1 MRISAPGF
9 LHQKPFRVGDLQSE
23 EKMSLTLALN
33 VFSREKKLP
42 TLTRK
47 NAAME
52 MTRTAATVATTITG
66 IS

>member
-1 MRISAPGF
+1 M
-9 LHQKPFRVGDLQSE
+9 E

-33 VFSREKKLP
+33 VFSRKILP

-47 NAAME
+47 NAAMA

-66 IS
+66 ISYELSGSVKRS